1 MDNAPDLGDKI
12 REKLK
17 KTSNFYF
24 YVVLFVNVILMMMDH
39 KIIWYFKRFSSLLE
53 IYWYYW

>member
-39 KIIWYFKRFSSLLE
+39 KII
-53 IYWYYW
+53 